1 MPSKLE
7 VRVRIEAAQERADKR
22 VDGLD
27 KRIDALAA
35 TVDRFIRSLGR
46 GGSNGRGKTDIR

>member
-22 VDGLD
+22 ADGLD